1 MVWHDRIRNDGGWDG
16 WALSVTWAD
25 KGGILTLDHVIKN
38 GAGRVIESERNDYRD
53 MTYDEAI
60 DVILATTETLRH
72 RPLPFS

>member
-1 MVWHDRIRNDGGWDG
+1 
-16 WALSVTWAD
+16 
-25 KGGILTLDHVIKN
+25 VIKN